1 MASPEICSGR
11 HHRGAR
17 PRGRTAA
24 KRSKPSFFTVVGD
37 QALAVEA
44 ILHGRQLT
52 AGAPKVLENPR
63 GDSANEG
70 NFAQRGDLVLV
81 DCRDPRS
88 AGHQSPVLCG
98 SARLDRLVVAV
109 IRRVASSGRAAAA
122 NSCRNALRD
131 RKSTR
136 LNSSHE
142 WISYAV

>member
-24 KRSKPSFFTVVGD
+24 KRSKPSFFAVVGD

-70 NFAQRGDLVLV
+70 NL
-81 DCRDPRS
+81 
-88 AGHQSPVLCG
+88 
-98 SARLDRLVVAV
+98 
-109 IRRVASSGRAAAA
+109 
-122 NSCRNALRD
+122 RNAAIWCLWTVEIRD
-131 RKSTR
+131 QRVINHPSCAAQPGSTGWWWR
-136 LNSSHE
+136 
-142 WISYAV
+142 